1 MVGAAKDLARPAAL
15 GRRASAMPADVIE
28 SPQLVF
34 AIAAYQ
40 QRLAGNLGSEIVARL
55 GGLLVSARYLPGA
68 REHPLALRLVHRS
81 IRVQCGRQSPG
92 ASDVGINREIRQTLT
107 AHEAALYTPHF
118 RCGNSAS
125 LRDLQCQP
133 MLRPLFDPYP
143 PFYYVGWPTLALINA
158 GLAQGKN
165 RSGLIWFLISLLFG
179 PLATLVLVIL
189 PRK

>member
-15 GRRASAMPADVIE
+15 GRRASAMPADVIK

-68 REHPLALRLVHRS
+68 REHPLALRLVHRR

-92 ASDVGINREIRQTLT
+92 ASDVGINREIRQTFT

-118 RCGNSAS
+118 RLWEIPPACVIYNASRCSALS
-125 LRDLQCQP
+125 LILTRRFITSAGQRWRSSTP
-133 MLRPLFDPYP
+133 
-143 PFYYVGWPTLALINA
+143 GWRRARTAA
-158 GLAQGKN
+158 D
-165 RSGLIWFLISLLFG
+165 
-179 PLATLVLVIL
+179 
-189 PRK
+189 